1 MAKKTKA
8 EALQELL
15 IEEEMKNVRARLAMA
30 QLICELRDA
39 NDPDLEMKEAF
50 IRQAMKR
57 LAVHN
62 LERFDDEL
70 NKIEMSRKVAK

>member
-1 MAKKTKA
+1 MARKTKA

-30 QLICELRDA
+30 KLICELRDA

-50 IRQAMKR
+50 IREAMKK
-57 LAVHN
+57 LADHN
-62 LERFDDEL
+62 LELFDDAL
-70 NKIEMSRKVAK
+70 NKIEMSRKAAR